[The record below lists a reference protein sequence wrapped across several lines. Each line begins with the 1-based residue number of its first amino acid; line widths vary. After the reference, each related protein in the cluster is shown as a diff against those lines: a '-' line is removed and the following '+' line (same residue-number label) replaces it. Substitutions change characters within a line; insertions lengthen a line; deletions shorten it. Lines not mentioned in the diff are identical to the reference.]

1 MENENRTESPNENL
15 PFYLRPL
22 VMPKNLPRIVV
33 RVQRMAADT
42 IKDYSQPVD
51 IASNEAILT
60 FERLI
65 PYIPDITWTYL
76 REILLT
82 VNVFYI
88 S

>member
-1 MENENRTESPNENL
+1 MRIALNPQNENL

-51 IASNEAILT
+51 LALNEAILT